1 MKQFVVT
8 LMTMF
13 AAAALSAQQPDDSS
27 IPQQLHDTGSF
38 ERVLVSP
45 YEPLQL
51 ADLVGQ
57 ADLIVEA
64 STPGGRSFLTPSGRD
79 IYTDYAFQ
87 VHNVMKNTRSPE
99 LRVGQAIMVRRN
111 SGTVVIDGRA
121 AMSQENDF
129 PLFDRNDHYILF
141 LAKARDENLYF
152 VVGGPQGAFSL
163 RDGVKQLSL
172 ELGDWSNRHG
182 AVARAAFLDEVR
194 ALLKFSS

>member
-1 MKQFVVT
+1 TRPSSRPSRLPANSLSCRELLADGPAAVPLPLVFSESQITLVGLEDAVKQFVVT

-87 VHNVMKNTRSPE
+87 VHNV
-99 LRVGQAIMVRRN
+99 
-111 SGTVVIDGRA
+111 
-121 AMSQENDF
+121 
-129 PLFDRNDHYILF
+129 
-141 LAKARDENLYF
+141 
-152 VVGGPQGAFSL
+152 
-163 RDGVKQLSL
+163 
-172 ELGDWSNRHG
+172 
-182 AVARAAFLDEVR
+182 
-194 ALLKFSS
+194 